1 MGDLKVGDAAIVG
14 VRPDDLKVVGPG
26 ATSDGLLVD
35 GMIEVVEYQ
44 GREIVA
50 EVRLPNRLTL
60 TVRTDQDLRPGSR
73 ISVAAEG
80 DRTLAFAD
88 DNTVTRVPDL
98 GVSPEAVAVGAS

>member
-1 MGDLKVGDAAIVG
+1 MAVQPSAPA
-14 VRPDDLKVVGPG
+14 RPT
-26 ATSDGLLVD
+26 TS
-35 GMIEVVEYQ
+35 EVCEASWLVEYQ

-60 TVRTDQDLRPGSR
+60 TVRTDEDLRPGTR
-73 ISVAAEG
+73 ISIAAEA

-98 GVSPEAVAVGAS
+98 GVPAEAVAGGDS